1 MNYNAGME
9 IRELE
14 PGQSETARDLV
25 MGILNVE
32 YGLGLT
38 LEELPDLI
46 DIHRTYRQ
54 SGAGNFWV
62 VSAGENVV
70 GCIGIL
76 RLASD
81 HFELRRM
88 YVGAAYRGFGLAQR
102 LLETLFAW
110 CTRNGVEHLWLETNE
125 AWHAAH
131 HIYEKHGFTPV
142 PRDRLPPEFPVV
154 RVATGFYHRA
164 MTSAAL
170 RYLPPCLDR

>member
-1 MNYNAGME
+1 MNNNAGME

-14 PGQSETARDLV
+14 PAQNEAARDLV
-25 MGILNVE
+25 MGILNEE
-32 YGLGLT
+32 YGLDLA
-38 LEELPDLI
+38 LDELPDLI
-46 DIHRTYRQ
+46 DIHNTYRN

-62 VSAGENVV
+62 VSTGGHVV
-70 GCIGIL
+70 GCIGTL
-76 RLASD
+76 RLTSD

-88 YVGAAYRGFGLAQR
+88 YVSAAYRGHGIAQR

-110 CTRNGVEHLWLETNE
+110 CTRNGVAHLLLETNE

-131 HIYEKHGFTPV
+131 HIYEKHGFIPV

-164 MTSAAL
+164 MTSVGGE
-170 RYLPPCLDR
+170 PPAGPL

>member
-1 MNYNAGME
+1 MNNKAGME
-9 IRELE
+9 TRELE
-14 PGQSETARDLV
+14 PEQSEAARALV
-25 MGILNVE
+25 MGILNEE

-62 VSAGENVV
+62 VSTGGQVV
-70 GCIGIL
+70 GCIGTL

-88 YVGAAYRGFGLAQR
+88 YVSAAYRGHGIAQR

-110 CTRNGVEHLWLETNE
+110 CKRNGVAHLWLETNE

-131 HIYEKHGFTPV
+131 HIYEKLGFIPV

-164 MTSAAL
+164 MTAAGSA
-170 RYLPPCLDR
+170 PPADPV